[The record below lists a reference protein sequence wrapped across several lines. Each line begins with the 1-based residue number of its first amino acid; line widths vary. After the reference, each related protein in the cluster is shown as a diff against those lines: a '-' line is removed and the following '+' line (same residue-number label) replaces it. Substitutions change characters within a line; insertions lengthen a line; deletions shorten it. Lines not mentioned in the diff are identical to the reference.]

1 MCVCFEVINIVP
13 ILSGLDLREVMCG
26 SFPVPSHST
35 QPADLV
41 ELLAGLGDRHVI
53 VVVPKEQERS

>member
-1 MCVCFEVINIVP
+1 MNIVP